1 MKKLEYKVTIQVSS
15 PYPEHARKALD
26 KLIRQHLAT
35 VSILTQEPE
44 MLIESQ
50 IKEIKNND
58 KDRYQT

>member
-26 KLIRQHLAT
+26 KLVRQYLAT

-50 IKEIKNND
+50 IKEIK
-58 KDRYQT
+58 K